1 MMSRKP
7 KILVVGSFV
16 MDLIASTTRFPQSG
30 ESIIGFDFSTA
41 PGGKGA
47 NQAVQAAYLGADVS
61 MVGKVGN
68 DDFGKI
74 LRESIGASGVDCSRV
89 AVSQTRPSAVGNIQL
104 EVTESGTANRILV
117 VPGANMDIT
126 PSDVAFLENDIK
138 EYDMVILQLEI
149 PMEINELVAEYAHKN
164 GVAVMLNSAPSAP
177 LSDKLLSCLTY
188 ISPNEHE
195 ASDLTGI
202 KITDDETAQ
211 KAAKALREKGVKN
224 VLITMGSRGAAFY
237 DGEEFFISESVDYG
251 PVLDPTA
258 AGDSFVGAFCTATCA
273 GAAPKDALLFAN
285 HTAAITVAGMGA
297 QPSLP
302 KLSKVLEFMNKN
314 GFNTEKYEI
323 LK

>member
-1 MMSRKP
+1 MSRKP

-47 NQAVQAAYLGADVS
+47 NQAVQAAYLGADVT
-61 MVGKVGN
+61 MIGKVGN

-74 LRESIGASGVDCSRV
+74 LRESISASGVNCDCV
-89 AVSQTRPSAVGNIQL
+89 AISETRPSAVGNIQL
-104 EVTESGTANRILV
+104 EVTEKGTANRILV
-117 VPGANMDIT
+117 VPGANMDIV
-126 PSDVAFLENDIK
+126 PEDVAFLK
-138 EYDMVILQLEI
+138 EEIANYDMVILQLEI
-149 PMEINELVAEYAHKN
+149 PMEINELVARYAYDK

-177 LSDKLLSCLTY
+177 LSDELLSCLTY

-202 KITDDETAQ
+202 AITDDESARAAAEAL
-211 KAAKALREKGVKN
+211 KAKGVKN
-224 VLITMGSRGAAFY
+224 VLITMGSRGAAFF
-237 DGEEFFISESVDYG
+237 DGKDFTISESVNYG

-258 AGDSFVGAFCTATCA
+258 AGDSFVGAFCTAVCA
-273 GAAPKDALLFAN
+273 GAESREALLFAN

-302 KLSKVLEFMNKN
+302 KFEKVLAFMEKN
-314 GFNTEKYEI
+314 GHNTASFEA

>member
-1 MMSRKP
+1 MNRKP

-47 NQAVQAAYLGADVS
+47 NQAVQAAYLGADVT

-74 LRESIGASGVDCSRV
+74 LRESIGASGVNCDRV
-89 AVSQTRPSAVGNIQL
+89 AVSATRPSAVGNIQL
-104 EVTESGTANRILV
+104 EVTEKGTANRILV

-126 PSDVAFLENDIK
+126 EEDVSFLK
-138 EYDMVILQLEI
+138 EEIADYDMVILQLEI
-149 PMEINELVAEYAHKN
+149 PMEINELVARYAYDK

-177 LSDKLLSCLTY
+177 LSDELLSCLTY

-195 ASDLTGI
+195 ASDLTGVAV
-202 KITDDETAQ
+202 TDEESAH
-211 KAAKALREKGVKN
+211 KAADILRKKGVKN
-224 VLITMGSRGAAFY
+224 VLITMGSRGAAFF
-237 DGEEFFISESVDYG
+237 DGERFVMSRSVDFG

-258 AGDSFVGAFCTATCA
+258 AGDSFIGAFSTAVCA
-273 GAAPKDALLFAN
+273 GADVETALSFAN

-302 KLSKVLEFMNKN
+302 KLSKVLAFM
-314 GFNTEKYEI
+314 EKDGLDTKIFEV